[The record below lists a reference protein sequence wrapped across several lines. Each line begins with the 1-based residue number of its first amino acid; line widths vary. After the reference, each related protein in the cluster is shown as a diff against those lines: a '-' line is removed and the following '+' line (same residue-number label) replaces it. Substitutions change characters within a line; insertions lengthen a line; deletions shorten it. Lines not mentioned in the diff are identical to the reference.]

1 MGVLVYPFG
10 VDNVDC
16 SLMNNQFMSVYL
28 HYLGRTDDKEIVDE
42 EIQTEFRCTI
52 HSCLGSQQD
61 LYQELQHKFCIL
73 KKEKFLSGFKKFL
86 PLSLLFRTPFY
97 LFPDPKNKK
106 NKKQNN
112 DNDDDDDDKEQETTK
127 RNMVILKTELWIF
140 PPLDWKK
147 TKTAPKSPI
156 YIDLLDDDSDD
167 NEEQNQMTETT
178 TTTNSTIKVVNTMPS
193 LEQDISAIPCLEK
206 EGENV
211 QNINAVVIDID
222 DDDDDNEDDDVQVVD
237 NQNDDDNNDNDND
250 QQIDVT
256 ISEI

>member
-1 MGVLVYPFG
+1 MG
-10 VDNVDC
+10 
-16 SLMNNQFMSVYL
+16 
-28 HYLGRTDDKEIVDE
+28 
-42 EIQTEFRCTI
+42 
-52 HSCLGSQQD
+52 
-61 LYQELQHKFCIL
+61 
-73 KKEKFLSGFKKFL
+73 
-86 PLSLLFRTPFY
+86 TPFY
-97 LFPDPKNKK
+97 LFPDPKNKNK
-106 NKKQNN
+106 KKQNKDNDEN
-112 DNDDDDDDKEQETTK
+112 DNDDDKEQEETTK

-222 DDDDDNEDDDVQVVD
+222 DD
-237 NQNDDDNNDNDND
+237 NNDNDND